1 MKKLRIYVDTSV
13 LGGCFDDE
21 FAEWS
26 NRLVEDFR
34 RGRFVPLLS
43 AVTAA
48 EVEQAPFAVRQI
60 HDRLIAIGSQLLTV
74 SQEALELLDNYQKRK
89 ILSRRFRNDMLHIA
103 VATVAE
109 ADILVS
115 WNFRHIVRFDKIRL
129 FNSVNIEL
137 GYRELAIY
145 SPREVASH
153 EAED

>member
-1 MKKLRIYVDTSV
+1 MKRLRIYVDTSV

-34 RGRFVPLLS
+34 RGRSVPLLS

-48 EVEQAPFAVRQI
+48 EVEQAPLAV
-60 HDRLIAIGSQLLTV
+60 
-74 SQEALELLDNYQKRK
+74 
-89 ILSRRFRNDMLHIA
+89 
-103 VATVAE
+103 
-109 ADILVS
+109 
-115 WNFRHIVRFDKIRL
+115 
-129 FNSVNIEL
+129 
-137 GYRELAIY
+137 RELAIY